1 MWSINNIFDFYQTVY
16 NTSINNETI
25 SKRSISSYDIVI
37 IIFLSLICLMIF
49 ICIIKVFVR
58 RRRKRKERND
68 LYFNNE
74 PIPKINR
81 DETNI
86 IDTPSQSSSIQ

>member
-16 NTSINNETI
+16 NTSISNETI

-37 IIFLSLICLMIF
+37 ISFLCLICLMIF

-58 RRRKRKERND
+58 RCRKRKKQND
-68 LYFNNE
+68 LLFNNE
-74 PIPKINR
+74 SIPKINR
-81 DETNI
+81 DEINI
-86 IDTPSQSSSIQ
+86 IDTPSQSDSIQ